1 MNRLVCWRRD
11 GYTGSF
17 LYMRRNSVER
27 VMQIAMLLL
36 ESEKPIIVDEIAMK
50 LNVSNKTIR
59 NDFIKLRDIVER
71 DGLKLVKKSG
81 VGTSIE
87 GSDKNKVTLLQSIK
101 NEMGYIEPFSP
112 ESRQI
117 YILEKLFMEGGIVTS
132 YGLADELFVSITTLH
147 NDVRHIEE
155 WIKPY
160 NLKVI
165 KKNSQIEIAGKEEDY
180 RKAISSIILRGKET
194 NKTQIALDQECN
206 GRIDFFSMRQLK
218 ALINIDYERIE
229 QIVNELETQL
239 QFRFSQESYISL
251 ISHIAIAIKRIHG
264 ERKILLS
271 DEIVNSIKDTKEF
284 LYAKKM
290 GLQIEEAFNVLLPET
305 EIGYITLHILG
316 SKIHEKDLADLNLPF
331 ENAAE
336 LETVVEIAKNIVSV
350 ASDILHINLH
360 DDHALMN
367 GLILHLRPTVN
378 RLKYGLTLRN
388 PILEDIKTNCSDI
401 FGVAWMSSRIF
412 ERYLN
417 VKIPESEVGYITLH
431 LAAAVERNVKKIK
444 TLVVCHS
451 GIGTSQLLSER
462 LQRSFREIE
471 IIGIVS
477 STALKDQIPEN
488 TQIIISTV
496 PLTINRPVLVI
507 SPLFT
512 RSDIKKVEQ
521 FINTLA
527 DKYKENTMKIEYFHR
542 SKKIQSRK
550 ELIFE
555 ICDNLEDKQYI
566 TSGFKESVLFRENM
580 MSTEVG
586 RGIVIPHGDANK
598 VNQSCIALTVLQHPM
613 KWKKERVEFVFML
626 CITEK
631 DMENSKYIFRNLCR
645 QMDKPEFLAGLRSGE
660 KEAEVLLEE
669 LMAHS

>member
-1 MNRLVCWRRD
+1 MLEKETE
-11 GYTGSF
+11 YTASF
-17 LYMRRNSVER
+17 LYMRRNGMER
-27 VMQIAMLLL
+27 VIQIAMLLL
-36 ESEKPIIVDEIAMK
+36 ESEKPVIVDEIAMK

-101 NEMGYIEPFSP
+101 SEMGYVEPYSP
-112 ESRQI
+112 EGRQI
-117 YILEKLFMEGGIVTS
+117 YILEKLFMEGVIVTS
-132 YGLADELFVSITTLH
+132 YGLAEELFVSITTLH
-147 NDVRHIEE
+147 NDLRHIEE

-160 NLKVI
+160 NLKII

-180 RKAISSIILRGKET
+180 RKAISSIILLGKET
-194 NKTQIALDQECN
+194 NKTQMALDQECN
-206 GRIDFFSMRQLK
+206 SRIDFFSMRQLK
-218 ALINIDYERIE
+218 ALINIHYERLE
-229 QIVNELETQL
+229 QIVNELEIQL
-239 QFRFSQESYISL
+239 QFRFSQEAYISL
-251 ISHIAIAIKRIHG
+251 ISHIAISIKRING

-271 DEIVNSIKDTKEF
+271 DEIANSIKDTKEF

-305 EIGYITLHILG
+305 EIGYLTLHILG
-316 SKIHEKDLADLNLPF
+316 SKIHENLADLNVPF

-336 LETVVEIAKNIVSV
+336 LEIVVEIAKNIVSV
-350 ASDILHINLH
+350 TSDILHINLM

-388 PILEDIKTNCSDI
+388 PILEDIKTNYSDI

-417 VKIPESEVGYITLH
+417 VKIPESEIGYITLH

-471 IIGIVS
+471 IIGILS

-512 RSDIKKVEQ
+512 RLDIKKVEQ
-521 FINTLA
+521 FIGTLA

-555 ICDNLEDKQYI
+555 ICDNLEEKQYI
-566 TSGFKESVLFRENM
+566 TSKFKESVLFRENM

-598 VNQSCIALTVLQHPM
+598 VKQSCIALTVLQHPM
-613 KWKKERVEFVFML
+613 KWKQERVEFVFML

-631 DMENSKYIFRNLCR
+631 DMANSKYIFRNLCR
-645 QMDKPEFLAGLRSGE
+645 QMDKPEFLAGLRSGV
-660 KEAEVLLEE
+660 KEAEALLVE